1 MYAFMFLAGRDKRKQ
16 KAERGGHQVIGDSGN
31 LEGNQ
36 ISRPITRF
44 CNFLF
49 AIKFLVVLFLQ
60 GKKQLTKFEMNGPLR
75 LQNLVPELEV
85 PANYDEGVISR
96 QLLFEPK
103 DQTVNMGADDTIN
116 NMAKA
121 EYLDKLH
128 QLYKLTTKRSI
139 PHPDFS
145 CLFAGSLTFEPE
157 NHDVDM
163 ETEDAINN
171 LNVDWLVKVH
181 YRLEL
186 QTEALFLTINII
198 DRYLSLTS
206 IPKRDLM
213 LVAICSMSLADKYKE
228 ISYRKVV

>member
-1 MYAFMFLAGRDKRKQ
+1 MHFR
-16 KAERGGHQVIGDSGN
+16 S
-31 LEGNQ
+31 
-36 ISRPITRF
+36 
-44 CNFLF
+44 LF
-49 AIKFLVVLFLQ
+49 
-60 GKKQLTKFEMNGPLR
+60 T
-75 LQNLVPELEV
+75 
-85 PANYDEGVISR
+85 
-96 QLLFEPK
+96 
-103 DQTVNMGADDTIN
+103 
-116 NMAKA
+116 
-121 EYLDKLH
+121 
-128 QLYKLTTKRSI
+128 
-139 PHPDFS
+139 
-145 CLFAGSLTFEPE
+145 GSLTFEPE